1 MWVFFKERIIC
12 QLSKIVVTEKSSAVS
27 KSHIINKSLKLLY
40 TEIYQHILEYVQIV
54 GDEMYFLL
62 CCDKFNFKRLEM
74 LKVMYRYY
82 IHIKVFNLFFFS
94 WVNTDVW
101 IFSKPNFWYKVEQ
114 ICGDFFSFWI
124 TLSWMNCVCVWTYK

>member
-1 MWVFFKERIIC
+1 MCVFFKERIIC
-12 QLSKIVVTEKSSAVS
+12 QLSKIVVAEKASAVS
-27 KSHIINKSLKLLY
+27 KSHIINQSLKLLY

-82 IHIKVFNLFFFS
+82 IHIKVFNLFLTLGWIQMYEYSRNLTFDTKWNKSVSFFFFLN
-94 WVNTDVW
+94 NT
-101 IFSKPNFWYKVEQ
+101 F
-114 ICGDFFSFWI
+114 
-124 TLSWMNCVCVWTYK
+124 MNELCMRMDI